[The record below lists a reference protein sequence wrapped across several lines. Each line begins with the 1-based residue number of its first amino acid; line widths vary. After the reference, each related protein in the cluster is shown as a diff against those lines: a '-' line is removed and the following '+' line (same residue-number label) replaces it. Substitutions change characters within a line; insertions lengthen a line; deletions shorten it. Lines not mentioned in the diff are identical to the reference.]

1 MSKTAK
7 TIHTWQPGAEY
18 LTTKEGEIQPKEL
31 KVLRQHVKRVMVPEG
46 LTDFKY
52 YFGTLRHTELS
63 QDLHDKHDKLYNLAM
78 LCIKGIRYEESK
90 AQGITYFAKIEYNEG
105 SEEVLR
111 PHLNDGNTIPTVLHL
126 LRINIATRL
135 RYELVKIREA
145 DKRHEEER
153 KAIEQK
159 RNQVRVSNTL
169 LTSVSPRPITT
180 ILNLG
185 DQELPDGVIIEPVK
199 YKNRLGG
206 DINLTGYQHELFL
219 ALLELNHKKS
229 DIDPDAPGYYLGNY
243 ENSLEPYEEVIH
255 DTNNKIQRILTPH
268 FTTTYNEIATQLNGG
283 KKPSQGEK
291 EKVTGTLWDLIENAE
306 LWPTINFKIG
316 KDKYKLNKALFEI
329 IEHENGNKKDIIIR
343 LNPVV
348 SHDIKQKYFTLPPN
362 FTARRIEIS
371 QQLGKNRPEFLT
383 PLVYYITA
391 MKSNDSLQKDDQG
404 RPYWETGLLKIK
416 NGDPGIFYRF
426 GFSQYEEQRHQKRFL
441 ERWATAIEFLKAFE
455 IIEEYSERV
464 TDWGQKVGRFTFK
477 VKEKKVGK
485 LAQNNKKK

>member
-7 TIHTWQPGAEY
+7 TIHTHQLGAEY

-31 KVLRQHVKRVMVPEG
+31 KVLRQYVKRVMAPEG

-63 QDLHDKHDKLYNLAM
+63 QDLHDKHDRLFDLAM

-90 AQGITYFAKIEYNEG
+90 ALGITYFAKIEYNEG
-105 SEEVLR
+105 SEEALR

-126 LRINIATRL
+126 LRLNIATRL

-159 RNQVRVSNTL
+159 RNQLKISNTL
-169 LTSVSPRPITT
+169 LTSVLPRPITT

-229 DIDPDAPGYYLGNY
+229 DIDPRNPGYYLGNY
-243 ENSLEPYEEVIH
+243 DNGLEPYEEVIH

-291 EKVTGTLWDLIENAE
+291 EKVTDTLWDLIENAE
-306 LWPTINFKIG
+306 LWPTISFAVG

-329 IEHENGNKKDIIIR
+329 IKHENGTQKDIIVR
-343 LNPVV
+343 LNPAVT
-348 SHDIKQKYFTLPPN
+348 HDIKKKYFKLPPN

-371 QQLGKNRPEFLT
+371 QQLGKNRPEFLM

-391 MKSNDSLQKDDQG
+391 MKSNNSLKKDEQG
-404 RPYWETGLLKIK
+404 RPYWETGLLKIQS
-416 NGDPGIFYRF
+416 GEPGILYRF
-426 GFSQYEEQRHQKRFL
+426 GYLQAEQQRHQKRFL
-441 ERWATAIEFLKAFE
+441 ERWATATQFLKELE

-464 TDWGQKVGRFTFK
+464 TTWGYNVGRFTFK
-477 VKEKKVGK
+477 AQEKKVGK
-485 LAQNNKKK
+485 LAQNDKKK

>member
-1 MSKTAK
+1 MSKTVK
-7 TIHTWQPGAEY
+7 TQHTWQPGAEY
-18 LTTKEGEIQPKEL
+18 LTAKEGEIQPKEL
-31 KVLRQHVKRVMVPEG
+31 KVLRQHVKRVMAPEG

-52 YFGTLRHTELS
+52 YFGTLRHPELS
-63 QDLHDKHDKLYNLAM
+63 QDLHDKHDHLYNLA
-78 LCIKGIRYEESK
+78 LICIKGIRYEEHNT
-90 AQGITYFAKIEYNEG
+90 QGITYFARIEYNEG
-105 SEEVLR
+105 GEETLR
-111 PHLNDGNTIPTVLHL
+111 PYLNDGNTIATVLHL
-126 LRINIATRL
+126 LRINIASRL

-169 LTSVSPRPITT
+169 LTSVLPRPITT

-243 ENSLEPYEEVIH
+243 ENSLDPYEEVIH

-291 EKVTGTLWDLIENAE
+291 EKVIGTLWGLIENAE
-306 LWPTINFKIG
+306 LWPTISFAVG

-329 IEHENGNKKDIIIR
+329 IKHTNGNKKDIIIR
-343 LNPVV
+343 LNPAVTY
-348 SHDIKQKYFTLPPN
+348 DIKKKYFKLPPN

-426 GFSQYEEQRHQKRFL
+426 GYLQAEEQRHQKRFL

-477 VKEKKVGK
+477 VKEKK
-485 LAQNNKKK
+485 